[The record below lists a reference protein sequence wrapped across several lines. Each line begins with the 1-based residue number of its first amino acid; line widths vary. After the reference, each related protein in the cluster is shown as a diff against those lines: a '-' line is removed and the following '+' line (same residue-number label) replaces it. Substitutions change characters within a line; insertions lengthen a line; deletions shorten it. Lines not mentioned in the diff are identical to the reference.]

1 MFPGRDSGE
10 YRRRTGAVV
19 APHLLGALLR
29 QSTKAPHHRCKP
41 NAVHSSAIRG
51 FISLGRACQP

>member
-29 QSTKAPHHRCKP
+29 HSTEVRATGASR
-41 NAVHSSAIRG
+41 
-51 FISLGRACQP
+51 LGIAGT